1 MVDDIREDHAD
12 AARLDHY
19 ANHVCEEIEVLVVT
33 VGVQRHVAL
42 LFDLEVVAA
51 LNHGGVRV
59 CHVARDVTRRD
70 ISGSGTGGG
79 CENAPEEEDELGE
92 AHLDRC
98 AEVGW

>member
-42 LFDLEVVAA
+42 LFDLEVEAA

-59 CHVARDVTRRD
+59 RRVARDVTARD
-70 ISGSGTGGG
+70 INEGGTDFG
-79 CENAPEEEDELGE
+79 CEDAREGEGELEE

-98 AEVGW
+98 AGVAW